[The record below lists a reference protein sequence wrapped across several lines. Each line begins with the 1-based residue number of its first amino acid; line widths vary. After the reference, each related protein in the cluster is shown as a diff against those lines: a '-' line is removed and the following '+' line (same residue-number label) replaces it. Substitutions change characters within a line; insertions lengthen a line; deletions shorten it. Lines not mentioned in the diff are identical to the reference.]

1 MRNFI
6 LSPTGLSPSIH
17 ASLPAQARAMHQCQ
31 STYLTRKLASQK
43 KKQKTSKEIKNF
55 FLGNVNQLTTW

>member
-1 MRNFI
+1 MTKVMRNFI

-43 KKQKTSKEIKNF
+43 KPENF
-55 FLGNVNQLTTW
+55 